1 MAINNLESFR
11 VKFIDDINQIYS
23 KKTFV
28 LSLGITISIFD
39 IKVPVMFKKI

>member
-1 MAINNLESFR
+1 MAINNLERFR
-11 VKFIDDINQIYS
+11 VKFIDDINHFYS
-23 KKTFV
+23 MKTFG